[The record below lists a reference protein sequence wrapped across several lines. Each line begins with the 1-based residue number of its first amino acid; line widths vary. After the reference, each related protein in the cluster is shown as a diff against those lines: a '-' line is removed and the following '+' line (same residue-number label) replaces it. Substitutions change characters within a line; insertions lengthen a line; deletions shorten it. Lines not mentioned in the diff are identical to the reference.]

1 MALNDKRL
9 SYLGVP
15 TDLLGYQDYRYAPY
29 PDTPLQIQNELARDS
44 YNRNREE
51 AANDAMYTAQNEA
64 TQQVE
69 AEEFARKLTI
79 GSVVKPQNSTLG
91 AYKAML
97 YRSSMT
103 TGQKDDARWDVRFS
117 TENYGAFDAII
128 AKNAGADSAAF
139 DPKNP
144 HYREFSSLRRNIALV
159 RNYLMCELFPDG
171 EFIPDAHSPD
181 GREDKS
187 RYAML
192 NQMAEKL
199 GEALKSD
206 KPSAWKNL
214 LKGNPLTTPD
224 ANDFMQAANIPDKG
238 ALVLYNYLEGLHETP
253 TFKDFYTKE
262 TALNWTL
269 PPRGET
275 PFSDDN
281 VRTSSRSASMQ
292 GASDAYEQIV
302 MRQLRA
308 PENLSPE
315 DSATSVKL
323 AREILERLKKLIAS
337 PTDRDYIAQF
347 ADEKQD
353 ENTKLLKL
361 AESYREVMAQIADAD
376 PSAIQNNRIFEK
388 THAAFE
394 QLGYRMKVETYKALM
409 ADKEWAAAGGMLR
422 EMERTP
428 DRYKT
433 DASTES
439 LLSQVG
445 EGLSEASRIETNLK
459 QADIARRQANQAAR
473 EAQRAARRAQKAS
486 MRSDAAQL
494 STAAIMKASKS
505 SRSALGAKAAIEK
518 AASAAGQSSFGFDMD
533 KMSGAQVMDVSQ
545 NGFALTRK
553 LEEERQ
559 VAPVLN
565 DPNSNRGR

>member
-15 TDLLGYQDYRYAPY
+15 ANLLGYQDYRFAPY
-29 PDTPLQIQNELARDS
+29 PDTPLQIQNELVRDN
-44 YNRNREE
+44 YNRDREE
-51 AANDAMYTAQNEA
+51 AANEAMYAAQSEA
-64 TQQVE
+64 AQQAE

-79 GSVVKPQNSTLG
+79 GSVVKPQNNTLG

-97 YRSSMT
+97 YRSSMAAR
-103 TGQKDDARWDVRFS
+103 QKGDAQWDVHFS
-117 TENYGAFDAII
+117 TEKYGAFDAII
-128 AKNAGADSAAF
+128 AKKAGVDSAAF
-139 DPKNP
+139 DPENP
-144 HYREFSSLRRNIALV
+144 HYREFAALRRNIALV
-159 RNYLMCELFPDG
+159 RNYLMSELFPDG
-171 EFIPDAHSPD
+171 EFIPDVHSPD

-214 LKGNPLTTPD
+214 LKGKPLTSPD

-253 TFKDFYTKE
+253 TFKDFYSKD

-269 PPRGET
+269 PPREET
-275 PFSDDN
+275 PFSDGN
-281 VRTSSRSASMQ
+281 VRNASRSSIMQ

-302 MRQLRA
+302 MKQLRA

-315 DSATSVKL
+315 DSETSVKL

-353 ENTKLLKL
+353 ENTKMLKL

-376 PSAIQNNRIFEK
+376 PSAVQNNRIFEK
-388 THAAFE
+388 THTAFE

-409 ADKEWAAAGGMLR
+409 ADKEWAAAEGMLR

-428 DRYKT
+428 DKYKT

-445 EGLSEASRIETNLK
+445 EGLSEASRVESNLK
-459 QADIARRQANQAAR
+459 QADLARRQANQAAR

-486 MRSDAAQL
+486 VRANATQL
-494 STAAIMKASKS
+494 SNAAIMKAAKS

-518 AASAAGQSSFGFDMD
+518 AAAAAGQSSVGFDMD

-559 VAPVLN
+559 AAPTLN
-565 DPNSNRGR
+565 DPNSTRGR